1 MSDSDDKSTAEEAAA
16 LLKALE
22 ILWNAMPDDA
32 KERVRQEHPDV
43 ADAAEDV
50 ANLVRKEQ
58 NQSQSEGQE
67 DQADS

>member
-1 MSDSDDKSTAEEAAA
+1 MNDSSDKPDAEEAAA
-16 LLKALE
+16 LLQALA

-32 KERVRQEHPDV
+32 KERVRQEHSDV

-58 NQSQSEGQE
+58 SQSDGEEKQG
-67 DQADS
+67 DS